1 MKRKGNLLVYLV
13 RNITI
18 AVGLVLIWRG
28 IWLLLDGIDK
38 IFFGGSHILTAVGG
52 VIIGVLV
59 LYLPD
64 RDLKELERL

>member
-1 MKRKGNLLVYLV
+1 MKRSQNLLSYLI

-18 AVGLVLIWRG
+18 AIGLVLIWRG
-28 IWLLLDGIDK
+28 LWLLLDGIDK
-38 IFFGGSHILTAVGG
+38 VFFGGSHWLTAAGG
-52 VIIGVLV
+52 IVVGVLV